1 MKVFL
6 KKDRIDW
13 IGFFEKVD
21 YEKYSLREKGALIYH
36 KSGIARSPREND
48 FALLLKKSK
57 MKEESPI
64 AIYHFSMKI
73 ITRGK

>member
-36 KSGIARSPREND
+36 KGGIARSPRELD
-48 FALLLKKSK
+48 FAILLKNKK
-57 MKEESPI
+57 
-64 AIYHFSMKI
+64 
-73 ITRGK
+73 